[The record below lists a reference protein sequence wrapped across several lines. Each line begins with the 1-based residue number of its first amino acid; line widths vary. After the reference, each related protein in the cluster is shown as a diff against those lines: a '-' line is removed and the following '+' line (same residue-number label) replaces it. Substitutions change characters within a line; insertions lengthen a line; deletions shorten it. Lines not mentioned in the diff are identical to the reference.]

1 MDAKELR
8 QFGADELK
16 GRVRT
21 WREELFRSRFKGQT
35 SEARDTS
42 VYKKLKR
49 DIARALTILN
59 QKVASGEIAPQPVPV
74 PKAKP
79 VAKAAK
85 VKAAPVEVAD
95 KADKA
100 EKAPKA
106 KTTKKKKSE

>member
-16 GRVRT
+16 GRVKQ

-49 DIARALTILN
+49 DIARALTVLN
-59 QKVASGEIAPQPVPV
+59 QKVATGDLSAHQAPVDQPV
-74 PKAKP
+74 K
-79 VAKAAK
+79 KAAK
-85 VKAAPVEVAD
+85 VKTAPVEAKAAD
-95 KADKA
+95 
-100 EKAPKA
+100 KAPKA
-106 KTTKKKKSE
+106 KTTKKKKAE